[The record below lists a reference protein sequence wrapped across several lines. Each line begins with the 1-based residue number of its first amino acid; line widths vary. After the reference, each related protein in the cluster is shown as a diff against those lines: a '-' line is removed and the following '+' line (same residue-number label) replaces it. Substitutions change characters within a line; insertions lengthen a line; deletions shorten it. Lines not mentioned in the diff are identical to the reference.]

1 MKLIDKAAVV
11 AEIKK
16 IREHV
21 KRLRYA
27 VDANCIVTVRNACE
41 CLESSID
48 LLVNSI
54 DTLEVKEVGVDFGD
68 PKGDKS
74 VKCIIDT
81 KTLEVKE
88 VDVKNKYV

>member
-1 MKLIDKAAVV
+1 MKLIDKAAAV
-11 AEIKK
+11 AEIEK

-27 VDANCIVTVRNACE
+27 IDVNCIVTVRNACE

-54 DTLEVKEVGVDFGD
+54 DTLEGEKVD
-68 PKGDKS
+68 
-74 VKCIIDT
+74 
-81 KTLEVKE
+81 LEEDISK
-88 VDVKNKYV
+88 